1 MGKMVEICFY
11 LKLTLWGL
19 ESQAFESQDNIKI
32 ENI

>member
-11 LKLTLWGL
+11 LKLTLWEL